1 MDDARR
7 FVLPVALREV
17 FGEQSVCATNLC
29 IYADTQAWERKG
41 GRSKIVMPLRIDRVW
56 RTYIPLELR
65 SYFTEKT
72 VVLVWENDV
81 LELWTKERWK
91 EHLGEVIETA

>member
-7 FVLPVALREV
+7 FVLPVALRET
-17 FGEQSVCATNLC
+17 FGAQSVCASDLR
-29 IYADTQAWERKG
+29 IYADTQVWERKG
-41 GRSKIVMPLRIDRVW
+41 GRSKIVQPLRVDKAW
-56 RTYIPLELR
+56 RTYIPFELR

-72 VVLVWENDV
+72 VVLVWEEDV
-81 LELWTKERWK
+81 LQLWSKERWK